1 MVQQTINLYAWRE
14 NEKMIPP
21 VLITQGES
29 DTRTATFRLLDQ
41 ATTIDLTGK
50 SISFEYD
57 KPDGFHVSLVC
68 QPTENP
74 GECTCTFSDQAA
86 IAPGIVNDTRVMVR
100 SGTDVLEILGPRLY
114 IANGIN
120 ANAIVSSSEFATL
133 SAYISDLSTYY
144 QQVAAVQ
151 SGLQTTN
158 QNLTSLQGT
167 VTGIE
172 GDISSLQ
179 STDTQLQ
186 QSITT
191 VSGNLTTHTSNSTI
205 HVTQEEKTQW
215 NENSIVSGL
224 VLMWPGSTPPDGWLL
239 CNGQAV
245 SRTTYANLFS
255 VLGTTYGQG
264 DGSTTFNVPD
274 LTGRVPMGTNGTYP
288 LASKGGETAHTL
300 SEAELPAVNGYL
312 EFHNIYT
319 GTNLADV
326 KNAFSGQKIDGKYRD
341 GGSTQTGASSY
352 VVVNLDFG
360 QDAAHNNMQPYL
372 AQNYIIKY

>member
-151 SGLQTTN
+151 AGLTQTN
-158 QNLTSLQGT
+158 ENVSSLDSELTALQGT
-167 VTGIE
+167 VTGNKSE
-172 GDISSLQ
+172 LDGEISSLQ
-179 STDTQLQ
+179 NTVTSNKNELDGEIESLQ
-186 QSITT
+186 
-191 VSGNLTTHTSNSTI
+191 GALNTHTGNTEI
-205 HVTQEEKTQW
+205 HVTQADKNKWNASIAPDDYVIEEGTSGIWRYRKW
-215 NENSIVSGL
+215 ESGL
-224 VLMWPGSTPPDGWLL
+224 AECWGNSSQTIDINNMWDAAGNLVYGTGEPVLYPFTFTEVPSCMITQQNYDGLVIL
-239 CNGQAV
+239 AIRA
-245 SRTTYANLFS
+245 S
-255 VLGTTYGQG
+255 GTTTQTPTPGLVKIAPTN
-264 DGSTTFNVPD
+264 DGYEMIF
-274 LTGRVPMGTNGTYP
+274 
-288 LASKGGETAHTL
+288 AF
-300 SEAELPAVNGYL
+300 EA
-312 EFHNIYT
+312 
-319 GTNLADV
+319 
-326 KNAFSGQKIDGKYRD
+326 KGKYR
-341 GGSTQTGASSY
+341 
-352 VVVNLDFG
+352 
-360 QDAAHNNMQPYL
+360 
-372 AQNYIIKY
+372 

>member
-100 SGTDVLEILGPRLY
+100 SGTDVLEIVGPRLY
-114 IANGIN
+114 IAVGIN

-133 SAYISDLSTYY
+133 SAYMSDLSTCY

-151 SGLQTTN
+151 AGLTQTN
-158 QNLTSLQGT
+158 ENVSSLDSELTALQGT
-167 VTGIE
+167 VTGNKSE
-172 GDISSLQ
+172 LDGEISSLQ
-179 STDTQLQ
+179 NTVTSNKNELDGEIESLQ
-186 QSITT
+186 
-191 VSGNLTTHTSNSTI
+191 GALNTHTGNTEI
-205 HVTQEEKTQW
+205 HVTQADKNKWNASIAPDDYVIEEGTSGIWRYRKW
-215 NENSIVSGL
+215 ESGL
-224 VLMWPGSTPPDGWLL
+224 AECWGNSSQTIDINNMWDAAGNLVYGTGEPVLYPFTFTEVPSCMITQQNYDGLVIL
-239 CNGQAV
+239 AIRA
-245 SRTTYANLFS
+245 S
-255 VLGTTYGQG
+255 GTTTQTPTPGLVKIAPTN
-264 DGSTTFNVPD
+264 DGYEMIF
-274 LTGRVPMGTNGTYP
+274 
-288 LASKGGETAHTL
+288 AF
-300 SEAELPAVNGYL
+300 EA
-312 EFHNIYT
+312 
-319 GTNLADV
+319 
-326 KNAFSGQKIDGKYRD
+326 KGKYR
-341 GGSTQTGASSY
+341 
-352 VVVNLDFG
+352 
-360 QDAAHNNMQPYL
+360 
-372 AQNYIIKY
+372 

>member
-133 SAYISDLSTYY
+133 SAYMSDLSTYY
-144 QQVAAVQ
+144 EQVAAVQ
-151 SGLQTTN
+151 AGLTQTN
-158 QNLTSLQGT
+158 ENVSSLDSELTALQGT
-167 VTGIE
+167 VTGNKSELDGEIE
-172 GDISSLQ
+172 SLQ
-179 STDTQLQ
+179 GAL
-186 QSITT
+186 
-191 VSGNLTTHTSNSTI
+191 NTHTGNTEI
-205 HVTQEEKTQW
+205 HVTQADKNKWNASIAPDDYVIEEGTSGIWRYRKW
-215 NENSIVSGL
+215 ESGL
-224 VLMWPGSTPPDGWLL
+224 AECWGNSSQTIDINNMWDAAGNLVYGTGEPVLYPFTFTEVPSCMITQQNYDGLVIL
-239 CNGQAV
+239 AIRA
-245 SRTTYANLFS
+245 S
-255 VLGTTYGQG
+255 GTTTQTPTPGLVKIAPTN
-264 DGSTTFNVPD
+264 DGYEMIF
-274 LTGRVPMGTNGTYP
+274 
-288 LASKGGETAHTL
+288 AF
-300 SEAELPAVNGYL
+300 EA
-312 EFHNIYT
+312 
-319 GTNLADV
+319 
-326 KNAFSGQKIDGKYRD
+326 KGKYR
-341 GGSTQTGASSY
+341 
-352 VVVNLDFG
+352 
-360 QDAAHNNMQPYL
+360 
-372 AQNYIIKY
+372 

>member
-133 SAYISDLSTYY
+133 SAYMSDLSTYY

-151 SGLQTTN
+151 AGLTQTN
-158 QNLTSLQGT
+158 ENVSSLDSELTALQGT
-167 VTGIE
+167 VTGNKSE
-172 GDISSLQ
+172 LDGEISSLQ
-179 STDTQLQ
+179 NTVTSNKNELDGEIESLQ
-186 QSITT
+186 
-191 VSGNLTTHTSNSTI
+191 GALNTHTGNTEI
-205 HVTQEEKTQW
+205 HVTQADKNKWNASIAPDDYVIEEGTSGIWRYRKW
-215 NENSIVSGL
+215 ESGL
-224 VLMWPGSTPPDGWLL
+224 AECWGNSSQTIDINNMWDAAGNLVYGTGEPVLYPFTFTEVPSCMITQQNYDGLVIL
-239 CNGQAV
+239 AIRA
-245 SRTTYANLFS
+245 S
-255 VLGTTYGQG
+255 GTTTQTPTPGLVKIAPTN
-264 DGSTTFNVPD
+264 DGYEMIF
-274 LTGRVPMGTNGTYP
+274 
-288 LASKGGETAHTL
+288 AF
-300 SEAELPAVNGYL
+300 EA
-312 EFHNIYT
+312 
-319 GTNLADV
+319 
-326 KNAFSGQKIDGKYRD
+326 KGKYR
-341 GGSTQTGASSY
+341 
-352 VVVNLDFG
+352 
-360 QDAAHNNMQPYL
+360 
-372 AQNYIIKY
+372 

>member
-50 SISFEYD
+50 SVSFEYD

-133 SAYISDLSTYY
+133 SAYMSDLSTYY

-151 SGLQTTN
+151 AGLTQTN
-158 QNLTSLQGT
+158 ENVSSLDSELTALQGT
-167 VTGIE
+167 VTGNKSE
-172 GDISSLQ
+172 LDGEISSLQ
-179 STDTQLQ
+179 NTVTSNKNELDGEIESLQ
-186 QSITT
+186 
-191 VSGNLTTHTSNSTI
+191 GALNTHTGNTEI
-205 HVTQEEKTQW
+205 HVTQADKNKWNASIAPDDYVIEEGTSGIWRYRKW
-215 NENSIVSGL
+215 ESGL
-224 VLMWPGSTPPDGWLL
+224 AECWGNSSQTIDINNMWDAAGNLVYGTGEPVLYPFTFTEVPSCMITQQNYDGLVIL
-239 CNGQAV
+239 AIRA
-245 SRTTYANLFS
+245 S
-255 VLGTTYGQG
+255 GTTTQTPTPGLVKIAPTN
-264 DGSTTFNVPD
+264 DGYEMIF
-274 LTGRVPMGTNGTYP
+274 
-288 LASKGGETAHTL
+288 AF
-300 SEAELPAVNGYL
+300 EA
-312 EFHNIYT
+312 
-319 GTNLADV
+319 
-326 KNAFSGQKIDGKYRD
+326 KGKYR
-341 GGSTQTGASSY
+341 
-352 VVVNLDFG
+352 
-360 QDAAHNNMQPYL
+360 
-372 AQNYIIKY
+372 

>member
-50 SISFEYD
+50 SVSFEYD

-100 SGTDVLEILGPRLY
+100 SGTDVLEIVGPRLY
-114 IANGIN
+114 IAVGVN

-133 SAYISDLSTYY
+133 SAYMSDLSTYY

-151 SGLQTTN
+151 AGLTQTN
-158 QNLTSLQGT
+158 ENVSSLDSELTALQGT
-167 VTGIE
+167 VTGNKSE
-172 GDISSLQ
+172 LDGKISSLQ
-179 STDTQLQ
+179 SSLTAHT
-186 QSITT
+186 
-191 VSGNLTTHTSNSTI
+191 GNNTI
-205 HVTQEEKTQW
+205 HVTQADKNKW
-215 NENSIVSGL
+215 NENSITAGSIWL
-224 VLMWPGSTPPDGWLL
+224 WPGSTAPAGWLL

-255 VLGTTYGQG
+255 VLGSTYGQG

-274 LTGRVPMGTNGTYP
+274 LTGRVPVGSNSTYP
-288 LASKGGETAHTL
+288 LASKGGEAAHALTSAENGPHTHDRLLWTDGQPVTL
-300 SEAELPAVNGYL
+300 TGSESGAYRVSFTYDKGGPNMVSTSE
-312 EFHNIYT
+312 
-319 GTNLADV
+319 
-326 KNAFSGQKIDGKYRD
+326 SGQ
-341 GGSTQTGASSY
+341 
-352 VVVNLDFG
+352 G
-360 QDAAHNNMQPYL
+360 QAHNNMQPYI
-372 AQNYIIKY
+372 AQHYIIKY

>member
-50 SISFEYD
+50 SVSFEYD

-133 SAYISDLSTYY
+133 SAYMSDLSTYY

-151 SGLQTTN
+151 AGLTQTN
-158 QNLTSLQGT
+158 ENVSSLDSELTALQGT
-167 VTGIE
+167 VTGNKNELDGEIE
-172 GDISSLQ
+172 SLQ
-179 STDTQLQ
+179 GAL
-186 QSITT
+186 
-191 VSGNLTTHTSNSTI
+191 NTHTGNTEI
-205 HVTQEEKTQW
+205 HVTQADKNKWNASIAPDDYVIEEGTSGIWRYRKW
-215 NENSIVSGL
+215 ESGL
-224 VLMWPGSTPPDGWLL
+224 AECWGNSSQTIDINNMWDAAGNLVYGTGEPVLYPFTFTEVPSCMITQQNYDGLVIL
-239 CNGQAV
+239 AIRA
-245 SRTTYANLFS
+245 S
-255 VLGTTYGQG
+255 GTTTQTPTPGLVKIAPTN
-264 DGSTTFNVPD
+264 DGYEMIF
-274 LTGRVPMGTNGTYP
+274 
-288 LASKGGETAHTL
+288 AF
-300 SEAELPAVNGYL
+300 EA
-312 EFHNIYT
+312 
-319 GTNLADV
+319 
-326 KNAFSGQKIDGKYRD
+326 KGKYR
-341 GGSTQTGASSY
+341 
-352 VVVNLDFG
+352 
-360 QDAAHNNMQPYL
+360 
-372 AQNYIIKY
+372 

>member
-100 SGTDVLEILGPRLY
+100 SGTDVLEIVGPRLY
-114 IANGIN
+114 IAVGIN

-133 SAYISDLSTYY
+133 SAYMSDLSTYY

-151 SGLQTTN
+151 AGLTQTN
-158 QNLTSLQGT
+158 ENVSSLDSELTALQGT
-167 VTGIE
+167 VTGNKSE
-172 GDISSLQ
+172 LDGEISSLQ
-179 STDTQLQ
+179 NTVTSNKNELDGEIESLQ
-186 QSITT
+186 
-191 VSGNLTTHTSNSTI
+191 GALNTHTGNTEI
-205 HVTQEEKTQW
+205 HVTQADKNKWNASIAPDDYVIEEGTSGIWRYRKW
-215 NENSIVSGL
+215 ESGL
-224 VLMWPGSTPPDGWLL
+224 AECWGNSSQTIDIDNLWDSNGVMVYGTGEPVLYPFTFTEAPSCLITQQNYDGLVIL
-239 CNGQAV
+239 VIRA
-245 SRTTYANLFS
+245 S
-255 VLGTTYGQG
+255 GTTTQTPTPGLVKTAPTS
-264 DGSTTFNVPD
+264 DGYEMIF
-274 LTGRVPMGTNGTYP
+274 
-288 LASKGGETAHTL
+288 AF
-300 SEAELPAVNGYL
+300 EA
-312 EFHNIYT
+312 
-319 GTNLADV
+319 
-326 KNAFSGQKIDGKYRD
+326 KGKYR
-341 GGSTQTGASSY
+341 
-352 VVVNLDFG
+352 
-360 QDAAHNNMQPYL
+360 
-372 AQNYIIKY
+372 

>member
-100 SGTDVLEILGPRLY
+100 SGTDVLEIVGPRLY
-114 IANGIN
+114 IAVGVN

-133 SAYISDLSTYY
+133 SAYMSDLSTYY

-151 SGLQTTN
+151 AGLTQTN
-158 QNLTSLQGT
+158 ENVSSLDSELTALQGT
-167 VTGIE
+167 VTGNKSE
-172 GDISSLQ
+172 LDGEISSLQ
-179 STDTQLQ
+179 NTVTSNKNELDGEIESLQ
-186 QSITT
+186 
-191 VSGNLTTHTSNSTI
+191 GALNTHTGNTEI
-205 HVTQEEKTQW
+205 HVTQADKNKWNASIAPDDYVIEEGTSGIWRYRKW
-215 NENSIVSGL
+215 ESGL
-224 VLMWPGSTPPDGWLL
+224 AECWGNSSQTIDINNMWDAAGNLVYGTGEPVLYPFTFTEVPSCMITQQNYDGLVIL
-239 CNGQAV
+239 AIRA
-245 SRTTYANLFS
+245 S
-255 VLGTTYGQG
+255 GTTTQTPTPGLVKIAPTN
-264 DGSTTFNVPD
+264 DGYEMIF
-274 LTGRVPMGTNGTYP
+274 
-288 LASKGGETAHTL
+288 AF
-300 SEAELPAVNGYL
+300 EA
-312 EFHNIYT
+312 
-319 GTNLADV
+319 
-326 KNAFSGQKIDGKYRD
+326 KGKYR
-341 GGSTQTGASSY
+341 
-352 VVVNLDFG
+352 
-360 QDAAHNNMQPYL
+360 
-372 AQNYIIKY
+372 

>member
-14 NEKMIPP
+14 NEKTIPP

-133 SAYISDLSTYY
+133 SAYMSDLSTYY

-151 SGLQTTN
+151 AGLTQTN
-158 QNLTSLQGT
+158 ENVSSLDSELTALQGT
-167 VTGIE
+167 VTGNKSE
-172 GDISSLQ
+172 LDGEISSLQ
-179 STDTQLQ
+179 NTVTSNKNELDGEIESLQ
-186 QSITT
+186 
-191 VSGNLTTHTSNSTI
+191 GALNTHTGNTEI
-205 HVTQEEKTQW
+205 HVTQADKNKWNASIAPDDYVIEEGTSGIWRYRKW
-215 NENSIVSGL
+215 ESGL
-224 VLMWPGSTPPDGWLL
+224 AECWGNSSQTIDINNTWDAAGNLVYGTGEPVLYPFTFTEVPSCMITQQNYDGLVIL
-239 CNGQAV
+239 AIRA
-245 SRTTYANLFS
+245 S
-255 VLGTTYGQG
+255 GTTTQTPTPGLVKIAPTN
-264 DGSTTFNVPD
+264 DGYEMIF
-274 LTGRVPMGTNGTYP
+274 
-288 LASKGGETAHTL
+288 AF
-300 SEAELPAVNGYL
+300 EA
-312 EFHNIYT
+312 
-319 GTNLADV
+319 
-326 KNAFSGQKIDGKYRD
+326 KGKYR
-341 GGSTQTGASSY
+341 
-352 VVVNLDFG
+352 
-360 QDAAHNNMQPYL
+360 
-372 AQNYIIKY
+372 

>member
-100 SGTDVLEILGPRLY
+100 SGTDVLEIVGPRLY
-114 IANGIN
+114 IAVGIN

-133 SAYISDLSTYY
+133 SAYMSDLSTYY
-144 QQVAAVQ
+144 EQVAAVQ
-151 SGLQTTN
+151 AGLEQTN
-158 QNLTSLQGT
+158 QNVSNLDSEMKSNKEELESLQ
-167 VTGIE
+167 VVLNE
-172 GDISSLQ
+172 
-179 STDTQLQ
+179 
-186 QSITT
+186 
-191 VSGNLTTHTSNSTI
+191 HTENAEI
-205 HVTQEEKTQW
+205 HVTQAEKNKW
-215 NENSIVSGL
+215 NSNSISAGAIWL
-224 VLMWPGSTPPDGWLL
+224 WPGSTAPEGWLL

-245 SRTTYANLFS
+245 SRTTYAGLFG
-255 VLGTTYGQG
+255 VLGTAYGQG

-288 LASKGGETAHTL
+288 PASTGGAAEGRFSL
-300 SEAELPAVNGYL
+300 SDEAYAK
-312 EFHNIYT
+312 IAIT
-319 GTNLADV
+319 GGIEPGIFGAFYVSKPEPQTEV
-326 KNAFSGQKIDGKYRD
+326 RFFSGGKLESPSGTFQYGTPL
-341 GGSTQTGASSY
+341 GGQT
-352 VVVNLDFG
+352 
-360 QDAAHNNMQPYL
+360 DAGSLMQPYIS
-372 AQNYIIKY
+372 QHYIIKY

>member
-100 SGTDVLEILGPRLY
+100 SGTDVLEIVGPRLY
-114 IANGIN
+114 IAVGVN

-133 SAYISDLSTYY
+133 SAYMSDLSTYY

-151 SGLQTTN
+151 AGLTQTN
-158 QNLTSLQGT
+158 ENVSSLDSELTALQGT
-167 VTGIE
+167 VTGNKSE
-172 GDISSLQ
+172 LDGKISSLQ
-179 STDTQLQ
+179 NTVTSNKNELDGEIESLQ
-186 QSITT
+186 
-191 VSGNLTTHTSNSTI
+191 GALNTHTGNTEI
-205 HVTQEEKTQW
+205 HVTQADKNKWNASIAPDDYVIEEGTSGIWRYRKW
-215 NENSIVSGL
+215 ESGL
-224 VLMWPGSTPPDGWLL
+224 AECWGNSSQTIDINNMWDAAGNFVYGTGDPVLYPFTFTEVPSCMITQQNYDGLVIL
-239 CNGQAV
+239 AIRA
-245 SRTTYANLFS
+245 S
-255 VLGTTYGQG
+255 GTTTQTPMPGLVKIAPIN
-264 DGSTTFNVPD
+264 DGYEMIF
-274 LTGRVPMGTNGTYP
+274 
-288 LASKGGETAHTL
+288 AF
-300 SEAELPAVNGYL
+300 EA
-312 EFHNIYT
+312 
-319 GTNLADV
+319 
-326 KNAFSGQKIDGKYRD
+326 KGKYR
-341 GGSTQTGASSY
+341 
-352 VVVNLDFG
+352 
-360 QDAAHNNMQPYL
+360 
-372 AQNYIIKY
+372 

>member
-100 SGTDVLEILGPRLY
+100 SGTDVLEIVGPRLY
-114 IANGIN
+114 IAVGIN

-133 SAYISDLSTYY
+133 SAYMSDLSTYY

-151 SGLQTTN
+151 AGLTQTN
-158 QNLTSLQGT
+158 ENVSSLDSELTALQGT
-167 VTGIE
+167 VTGNKSE
-172 GDISSLQ
+172 LDGEISSLQ
-179 STDTQLQ
+179 NTVTSNKNELDGEIESLQ
-186 QSITT
+186 
-191 VSGNLTTHTSNSTI
+191 GALNTHTGNTEI
-205 HVTQEEKTQW
+205 HVTQADKNKWNASIAPDDYVIEEGTSGIWRYRKW
-215 NENSIVSGL
+215 ESGL
-224 VLMWPGSTPPDGWLL
+224 AECWGNSSQTIDINNMWDAAGNLVYGTGEPVLYPFTFTEVPSCMITQQNYDGLVIL
-239 CNGQAV
+239 AIRA
-245 SRTTYANLFS
+245 S
-255 VLGTTYGQG
+255 GTTKQTPTPGLVKIAPTN
-264 DGSTTFNVPD
+264 DGYEMIF
-274 LTGRVPMGTNGTYP
+274 
-288 LASKGGETAHTL
+288 AF
-300 SEAELPAVNGYL
+300 EA
-312 EFHNIYT
+312 
-319 GTNLADV
+319 
-326 KNAFSGQKIDGKYRD
+326 KGKYR
-341 GGSTQTGASSY
+341 
-352 VVVNLDFG
+352 
-360 QDAAHNNMQPYL
+360 
-372 AQNYIIKY
+372 

>member
-133 SAYISDLSTYY
+133 SAYMSDLSTYY

-151 SGLQTTN
+151 AGLTQTN
-158 QNLTSLQGT
+158 ENVSSLDSELTALQGT
-167 VTGIE
+167 VTGNKSE
-172 GDISSLQ
+172 LDGEISSLQ
-179 STDTQLQ
+179 NTVTSNKNELDGEIESLQ
-186 QSITT
+186 
-191 VSGNLTTHTSNSTI
+191 GALNTHTGNTEI
-205 HVTQEEKTQW
+205 HVTQADKNKWNASIAPDDYVIEEGTSGIWRYRKW
-215 NENSIVSGL
+215 ESGL
-224 VLMWPGSTPPDGWLL
+224 AECWGNSSQTIDINNTWDAAGNLVYGTGEPVLYPFTFTEVPSCMITQQNYDGLVIL
-239 CNGQAV
+239 AIRA
-245 SRTTYANLFS
+245 S
-255 VLGTTYGQG
+255 GTTTQTPTPGLVKIAPTN
-264 DGSTTFNVPD
+264 DGYEMIF
-274 LTGRVPMGTNGTYP
+274 
-288 LASKGGETAHTL
+288 AF
-300 SEAELPAVNGYL
+300 EA
-312 EFHNIYT
+312 
-319 GTNLADV
+319 
-326 KNAFSGQKIDGKYRD
+326 KGKYR
-341 GGSTQTGASSY
+341 
-352 VVVNLDFG
+352 
-360 QDAAHNNMQPYL
+360 
-372 AQNYIIKY
+372 

>member
-133 SAYISDLSTYY
+133 SAYMSDLSTYY

-151 SGLQTTN
+151 AGLTQTN
-158 QNLTSLQGT
+158 ENVSSLDSELTALQGT
-167 VTGIE
+167 VTGNKSE
-172 GDISSLQ
+172 LDGEISSLQ
-179 STDTQLQ
+179 NTVTSNKNELDGEIESLQ
-186 QSITT
+186 
-191 VSGNLTTHTSNSTI
+191 GALNTHTGNTEI
-205 HVTQEEKTQW
+205 HVTQADKNKWNASIAPDDYVIEEGTSGIWRYRKW
-215 NENSIVSGL
+215 ESGL
-224 VLMWPGSTPPDGWLL
+224 AECWGNSSQTIDINNMWDAAGNLVYGPGEPVLYPFTFTEVPSCMITQQNYDGLVIL
-239 CNGQAV
+239 AIRA
-245 SRTTYANLFS
+245 S
-255 VLGTTYGQG
+255 GTTTQTPTPGLVKIAPTN
-264 DGSTTFNVPD
+264 DGYEIIF
-274 LTGRVPMGTNGTYP
+274 
-288 LASKGGETAHTL
+288 AF
-300 SEAELPAVNGYL
+300 EA
-312 EFHNIYT
+312 
-319 GTNLADV
+319 
-326 KNAFSGQKIDGKYRD
+326 KGKYR
-341 GGSTQTGASSY
+341 
-352 VVVNLDFG
+352 
-360 QDAAHNNMQPYL
+360 
-372 AQNYIIKY
+372 

>member
-133 SAYISDLSTYY
+133 AAYMSDLSTYY

-151 SGLQTTN
+151 SGLN
-158 QNLTSLQGT
+158 SLQGT

-172 GDISSLQ
+172 GDV
-179 STDTQLQ
+179 T
-186 QSITT
+186 SITE
-191 VSGNLTTHTSNSTI
+191 NLTAHTSNSTI

-245 SRTTYANLFS
+245 SRTTYSNLFS
-255 VLGTTYGQG
+255 VLGTSYGQG

-274 LTGRVPMGTNGTYP
+274 LAGRVVVGVNGTYP
-288 LASKGGETAHTL
+288 LAGNGGEATHTL
-300 SEAELPAVNGYL
+300 SEAELPSVNGYL

>member
-50 SISFEYD
+50 SVSFEYD

-133 SAYISDLSTYY
+133 SAYMSDLSTYY

-151 SGLQTTN
+151 AGLTQTN
-158 QNLTSLQGT
+158 ENVSSLDSELTALQGT
-167 VTGIE
+167 VTGNKSELDGEIE
-172 GDISSLQ
+172 SLQ
-179 STDTQLQ
+179 GAL
-186 QSITT
+186 
-191 VSGNLTTHTSNSTI
+191 NTHTGNTEI
-205 HVTQEEKTQW
+205 HVTQADKNKWNASIAPDDYVIEEGTSGIWRYRKW
-215 NENSIVSGL
+215 ESGL
-224 VLMWPGSTPPDGWLL
+224 AECWGNSSQTIDINNMWDAAGNLVYGTGEPVLYPFTFTEVPSCMITQQNYDGLVIL
-239 CNGQAV
+239 AIRA
-245 SRTTYANLFS
+245 S
-255 VLGTTYGQG
+255 GTTTQTPTPGLVKIAPTN
-264 DGSTTFNVPD
+264 DGYEMIF
-274 LTGRVPMGTNGTYP
+274 
-288 LASKGGETAHTL
+288 AF
-300 SEAELPAVNGYL
+300 EA
-312 EFHNIYT
+312 
-319 GTNLADV
+319 
-326 KNAFSGQKIDGKYRD
+326 KGKYR
-341 GGSTQTGASSY
+341 
-352 VVVNLDFG
+352 
-360 QDAAHNNMQPYL
+360 
-372 AQNYIIKY
+372 

>member
-14 NEKMIPP
+14 NERMIPP

-29 DTRTATFRLLDQ
+29 DTRTVTFRLLDQ

-74 GECTCTFSDQAA
+74 GECTCIFSDQAA
-86 IAPGIVNDTRVMVR
+86 IAPGIVNDTRVMVT

-133 SAYISDLSTYY
+133 AAYISDLYTYY

-151 SGLQTTN
+151 SGLN
-158 QNLTSLQGT
+158 SLQGT

-186 QSITT
+186 HGITT
-191 VSGNLTTHTSNSTI
+191 VEGNLTTHTSNSTI
-205 HVTQEEKTQW
+205 HVTQKEKNQW
-215 NENSIVSGL
+215 NGNSIIPGL
-224 VLMWPGSTPPDGWLL
+224 SVLWPGLTAPAGWLS
-239 CNGQAV
+239 CDGSAV
-245 SRTTYANLFS
+245 SRTTYADLFAEI
-255 VLGTTYGQG
+255 GTIYGNG
-264 DGSTTFNVPD
+264 DGSTTFNLPD
-274 LTGRVPMGTNGTYP
+274 LTGRVVLGANGTYT
-288 LASKGGETAHTL
+288 LGSTGGAASHTL
-300 SEAELPAVNGYL
+300 TNGELPTITG
-312 EFHNIYT
+312 NIDAYAGDVGFIRNASGCFT
-319 GTNLADV
+319 PQTN
-326 KNAFSGQKIDGKYRD
+326 KNAPVNVEGYAQVVSYNTANFSIGGGQAFN
-341 GGSTQTGASSY
+341 T
-352 VVVNLDFG
+352 LP
-360 QDAAHNNMQPYL
+360 PYT
-372 AQNYIIKY
+372 AMHYIIKY

>member
-133 SAYISDLSTYY
+133 SAYMSDLSTYY

-151 SGLQTTN
+151 AGLTQTN
-158 QNLTSLQGT
+158 ENVSSLDSELTALQGT
-167 VTGIE
+167 VTGNKSE
-172 GDISSLQ
+172 LDGEISSLQ
-179 STDTQLQ
+179 NTVTSNKNELDGEIESLQ
-186 QSITT
+186 
-191 VSGNLTTHTSNSTI
+191 GALNTHTGNTEI
-205 HVTQEEKTQW
+205 HVTQADKNKWNASIAPDDYVIEEGTSGIWRYRKW
-215 NENSIVSGL
+215 ESGL
-224 VLMWPGSTPPDGWLL
+224 AECWGNSSQTIDINNMWDAAGNLAYGTGEPVLYPFTFTEVPSCMITQQNYDGLVIL
-239 CNGQAV
+239 AIRA
-245 SRTTYANLFS
+245 S
-255 VLGTTYGQG
+255 GTTTQTPTPGLVKIAPTN
-264 DGSTTFNVPD
+264 DGYEMIF
-274 LTGRVPMGTNGTYP
+274 
-288 LASKGGETAHTL
+288 AF
-300 SEAELPAVNGYL
+300 EA
-312 EFHNIYT
+312 
-319 GTNLADV
+319 
-326 KNAFSGQKIDGKYRD
+326 KGKYR
-341 GGSTQTGASSY
+341 
-352 VVVNLDFG
+352 
-360 QDAAHNNMQPYL
+360 
-372 AQNYIIKY
+372 

>member
-133 SAYISDLSTYY
+133 SAYMSDLSTYY

-151 SGLQTTN
+151 AGLTQTN
-158 QNLTSLQGT
+158 ENVSSLDSELTALQGT
-167 VTGIE
+167 VTGNKSE
-172 GDISSLQ
+172 LDGEISSLQ
-179 STDTQLQ
+179 NTVTSNKNELDGEIESLQ
-186 QSITT
+186 
-191 VSGNLTTHTSNSTI
+191 GALNTHTGNTEI
-205 HVTQEEKTQW
+205 HVTQADKNKWNASIAPDDYVIEEGTSGIWRYRKW
-215 NENSIVSGL
+215 ESGL
-224 VLMWPGSTPPDGWLL
+224 AECWGNSSQTIDINNTWDAVGNLVYGTGEPVLYPFTFTEVPSCMITQQNYDGLVIL
-239 CNGQAV
+239 AIRA
-245 SRTTYANLFS
+245 S
-255 VLGTTYGQG
+255 GTTTQTPTPGLVKIAPTN
-264 DGSTTFNVPD
+264 DGYEMIF
-274 LTGRVPMGTNGTYP
+274 
-288 LASKGGETAHTL
+288 AF
-300 SEAELPAVNGYL
+300 EA
-312 EFHNIYT
+312 
-319 GTNLADV
+319 
-326 KNAFSGQKIDGKYRD
+326 KGKYR
-341 GGSTQTGASSY
+341 
-352 VVVNLDFG
+352 
-360 QDAAHNNMQPYL
+360 
-372 AQNYIIKY
+372 

>member
-100 SGTDVLEILGPRLY
+100 SGTDVLEIVGPRLY
-114 IANGIN
+114 IAVGIN

-133 SAYISDLSTYY
+133 SAYMSDLSTYY

-151 SGLQTTN
+151 AGLTQTN
-158 QNLTSLQGT
+158 ENVSSLDSELTALQGT
-167 VTGIE
+167 VTGNKSE
-172 GDISSLQ
+172 LDGEISSLQ
-179 STDTQLQ
+179 NTVTSNKNELDGEIESLQ
-186 QSITT
+186 
-191 VSGNLTTHTSNSTI
+191 GALNTHTGNTEI
-205 HVTQEEKTQW
+205 HVTQADKNKWNASIAPDDYVIEEGTSGIWRYRKW
-215 NENSIVSGL
+215 ESGL
-224 VLMWPGSTPPDGWLL
+224 AECWGNSSQTIDINNMWDAAGNLVYGTGEPVLYPFTFTEVPSCMITQQNYDGLVIL
-239 CNGQAV
+239 AIRA
-245 SRTTYANLFS
+245 S
-255 VLGTTYGQG
+255 GTTTQTPTPGLVKIAPTN
-264 DGSTTFNVPD
+264 DGYEMIF
-274 LTGRVPMGTNGTYP
+274 
-288 LASKGGETAHTL
+288 AF
-300 SEAELPAVNGYL
+300 EA
-312 EFHNIYT
+312 
-319 GTNLADV
+319 
-326 KNAFSGQKIDGKYRD
+326 KGKYR
-341 GGSTQTGASSY
+341 
-352 VVVNLDFG
+352 
-360 QDAAHNNMQPYL
+360 
-372 AQNYIIKY
+372 

>member
-50 SISFEYD
+50 SVSFEYD

-100 SGTDVLEILGPRLY
+100 SGTDVLEIVGPRLY
-114 IANGIN
+114 IAVGIN

-133 SAYISDLSTYY
+133 SAYMSDLSTYY
-144 QQVAAVQ
+144 EQVAAVQ
-151 SGLQTTN
+151 AGLEQTN
-158 QNLTSLQGT
+158 QNVSNLDSEMKSNKEELESLQ
-167 VTGIE
+167 VVLNE
-172 GDISSLQ
+172 
-179 STDTQLQ
+179 
-186 QSITT
+186 
-191 VSGNLTTHTSNSTI
+191 HTENAEI
-205 HVTQEEKTQW
+205 HVTQAEKNKW
-215 NENSIVSGL
+215 NSNSISAGAIWL
-224 VLMWPGSTPPDGWLL
+224 WPGSTAPEGWLL

-245 SRTTYANLFS
+245 SRTTYAGLFG
-255 VLGTTYGQG
+255 VLGTAYGQG

>member
-100 SGTDVLEILGPRLY
+100 SGTDVLEIVGPRLY
-114 IANGIN
+114 IAVGVN

-151 SGLQTTN
+151 AGLTQTN
-158 QNLTSLQGT
+158 ENVSSLDSELTALQGT
-167 VTGIE
+167 VTGNKSE
-172 GDISSLQ
+172 LDGEISSLQ
-179 STDTQLQ
+179 NTVTSNKNELDGEIESLQ
-186 QSITT
+186 
-191 VSGNLTTHTSNSTI
+191 GALNTHTGNTEI
-205 HVTQEEKTQW
+205 HVTQADKNRWNASIAPDDYVIEEGTSGIWRYRKW
-215 NENSIVSGL
+215 ESGL
-224 VLMWPGSTPPDGWLL
+224 AECWGNSSQTIDVDNVWDAAGNFVYGTGSPVLYPFTFTEPPSCLITQQNYDGLVIL
-239 CNGQAV
+239 AIRA
-245 SRTTYANLFS
+245 S
-255 VLGTTYGQG
+255 GTTTQTPTPGLIKRAPAAAGYEMI
-264 DGSTTFNVPD
+264 F
-274 LTGRVPMGTNGTYP
+274 
-288 LASKGGETAHTL
+288 AF
-300 SEAELPAVNGYL
+300 EA
-312 EFHNIYT
+312 
-319 GTNLADV
+319 
-326 KNAFSGQKIDGKYRD
+326 KGKYR
-341 GGSTQTGASSY
+341 
-352 VVVNLDFG
+352 
-360 QDAAHNNMQPYL
+360 
-372 AQNYIIKY
+372 

>member
-50 SISFEYD
+50 SVSFEYD

-133 SAYISDLSTYY
+133 SAYMSDLSTYY

-151 SGLQTTN
+151 AGLTQTN
-158 QNLTSLQGT
+158 ENVSSLDSELTALQGT
-167 VTGIE
+167 VTGNKSE
-172 GDISSLQ
+172 LDGKISSLQ
-179 STDTQLQ
+179 NTVTSNKNELDGEIESLQ
-186 QSITT
+186 
-191 VSGNLTTHTSNSTI
+191 GALNTHTGNTEI
-205 HVTQEEKTQW
+205 HVTQADKNKWNASIAPDDYVIEEGTSGIWRYRKW
-215 NENSIVSGL
+215 ESGL
-224 VLMWPGSTPPDGWLL
+224 AECWGNSSQTIDINNMWDAAGNFVYGTGDPVLYPFTFTEVPSCMITQQNYDGLVIL
-239 CNGQAV
+239 AIRA
-245 SRTTYANLFS
+245 S
-255 VLGTTYGQG
+255 GTTTQTPTPGLVKIAPIN
-264 DGSTTFNVPD
+264 DGYEMIF
-274 LTGRVPMGTNGTYP
+274 
-288 LASKGGETAHTL
+288 AF
-300 SEAELPAVNGYL
+300 EA
-312 EFHNIYT
+312 
-319 GTNLADV
+319 
-326 KNAFSGQKIDGKYRD
+326 KGKYR
-341 GGSTQTGASSY
+341 
-352 VVVNLDFG
+352 
-360 QDAAHNNMQPYL
+360 
-372 AQNYIIKY
+372 